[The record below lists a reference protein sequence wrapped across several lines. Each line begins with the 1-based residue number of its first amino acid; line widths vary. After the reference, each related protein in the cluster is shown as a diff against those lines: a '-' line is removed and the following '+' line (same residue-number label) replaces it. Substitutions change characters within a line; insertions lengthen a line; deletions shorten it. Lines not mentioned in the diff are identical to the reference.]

1 MPLDQLI
8 FTVAVSGAHF
18 HEEFRSR
25 DMVIFFGLKDKSM
38 TSPLLTGDDNPND
51 QIMWLKNDTMQSSS
65 SSSRSPLMATN
76 NSSLTAST
84 RRTLTSLSTSG
95 SASVPS
101 LQSKSSQKSYKTE
114 LSQEEQMKRMSNFD
128 VASKSEGS

>member
-1 MPLDQLI
+1 VPLDQLI
-8 FTVAVSGAHF
+8 FTVAVVSGAHF

-51 QIMWLKNDTMQSSS
+51 QIIWLKNDTMQSSSSSS

-114 LSQEEQMKRMSNFD
+114 LSQEEQMKRMSNWN
-128 VASKSEGS
+128 AAT